1 MKLKALIAI
10 ENADGLHLPNAVFDA
25 SAAEAKYLLDHGYA
39 EVVEAAPE
47 AEAPVKKGGK
57 KAAPADEE
65 L

>member
-10 ENADGLHLPNAVFDA
+10 ENADGLHLPNAVFNA
-25 SAAEAKYLLDHGYA
+25 SADEAKYLLEHGYA
-39 EVVEAAPE
+39 EAVEAAE
-47 AEAPVKKGGK
+47 AEAPAKKGGK